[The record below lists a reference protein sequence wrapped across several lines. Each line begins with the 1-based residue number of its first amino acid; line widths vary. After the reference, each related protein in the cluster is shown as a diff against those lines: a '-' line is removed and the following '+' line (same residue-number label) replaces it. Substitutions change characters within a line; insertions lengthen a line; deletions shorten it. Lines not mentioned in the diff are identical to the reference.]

1 MKNRIVSLLVL
12 SLFAWTL
19 TASAAE
25 PLRVFIRG
33 GKKSHGPGQHEH
45 EQFLRDWNT
54 LLTERGCKVE
64 GAMDFPTAEQLAKSD
79 VLILHSQEGGEIPA
93 ASRPSLEAFL
103 KRGGGIVV
111 IHAANVPAKN
121 SPDGAAYLKSVIGGT
136 WVWGTTKWLEGPM
149 SLYYVDRTH
158 PITSEAGNYDI
169 SDEIYYDMDVSPDVH
184 VLAAAYTPNI
194 SSAKKNDTRGQP
206 QKGKITVYDIQPQ
219 MWTYEKDNYRAFAHI
234 HGHLY
239 ENFSKPHY
247 RAVLLRGIAWAG
259 KRANVD
265 ELCTKAELASLRYP
279 EGGTPS
285 PKDLPGTLAVH
296 PEFKVSLVAS
306 EPLINK
312 VMNIDWDAQ
321 GRLWVC
327 ETPEYPDGRSINPG
341 TDYVQRWQKDN
352 KLTDDGKNYDRPAYD
367 RISILT
373 SSKGDGVMDKKQIF
387 ADFAHGVPGG
397 LERVTSFVHYKDGVI
412 ASAAPHVWLLRD
424 TNGDGVC
431 DKAELLYTNLGD
443 RDTHAVINN
452 LRWGFDGWIYATH
465 GYSSS
470 PHVTSGDGK
479 RDFGTIGSGVVR
491 FKPDGS
497 AFEQFSSKGGNT
509 WGLQISWDN
518 EVFWTQPTSGDL
530 LMHTVMSE
538 NQLARAGVRG
548 LTSFRV
554 VSKSL
559 DVFPAMSHDQLP
571 YVQIDWVGKFTAAA
585 GCAIYD
591 GGTWPAKWNYA
602 YFCTEPTINI
612 VHHQLVNADGVSYAA
627 HREAGRETAEFIGG
641 KNIWFRPIETRI
653 GPDGALY
660 VVDFCNQAV
669 IHNDTRGPKH
679 GPHNAA
685 IRPDRDHYYGRIW
698 RVDHKDA
705 KKIEVPNLA
714 KASASDLVKA
724 LEHPNQHVRMNAT
737 RLLIESKDDSAT
749 KALKSLVDSETATP
763 ASRIHALWILAQTSR
778 LEENVVNSAL
788 QSKQPS
794 LRRNLNLAFVEIF
807 RAPTNSAFGAQRNFA
822 PMSAL
827 YPLSE
832 PDPKARLAALLL
844 ASELGMGEELLKSD
858 HMTERLCLGLL
869 GGYGHL
875 DDEWSRAALMGV
887 YNQYP
892 LAFLRIALVVDPEL
906 MKDKNDL
913 RPVLP
918 LIARQLALKGDA
930 KLVALLVLYCS
941 WSHEDSYDVK
951 RVMLQS
957 LAAELNSSVVPQWDT
972 ELKEALKK
980 LLSSSHAELAA
991 AVLPLVARWDKQG
1004 ELAREAKPQLEHL
1017 ISKLSDES
1025 IAEDKRGQIVENL
1038 LGARQMNPEIV
1049 PSVAKILSSSASTTM
1064 KTRVVTALGALPDD
1078 NLGVALVKAL
1088 PQLPGEPQSVA
1099 LDQLLKRASW
1109 SSALLDALDSGAV
1122 PPTLLGPANVHRLR
1136 LHPNATVAQRANGI
1150 MDKLRGP
1157 EAKEKAALIA
1167 KFTPEV
1173 EKPGNVAKGK
1183 ELYTANCATCHQ
1195 LGTLGNLVGPPL
1207 TGMGAHGPAELL
1219 VHILDPNKEVEFSYV
1234 AWSIETKDGEIL
1246 DGVIARENPSMV
1258 ALRNAAGE
1266 KEILKST
1273 ITSRRNTGRS
1283 LMPEGLEALGAEA
1296 LRDILAFICADY
1308 ARFRIVDLAA
1318 AFTADSRGGL
1328 YAGPDAGQGS
1338 LPLAKYGIVSA
1349 FGVPFKIVDAA
1360 KSPSTK
1366 NLMVL
1371 KGGPDN
1377 SYAKKT
1383 FPKSVEAHVGVAAKQ
1398 IHVLGNVGG
1407 WAFPFGGG
1415 EGVPVLKVTAH
1426 YVGGA
1431 TEEII
1436 FKNGAEFA
1444 DYIREVDVPG
1454 SKLAKGIAERGQVRF
1469 ASRKL
1474 TGTGVVEKL
1483 TFESYDNVVAPTTV
1497 AVTVDLSS
1505 DPLPAGAPAVSGG
1518 VPASNNPAPKKAGKK
1533 GDGKKKNAP
1542 TQVASAAP
1550 AAPEKIPSVGPMK
1563 WGRGTK
1569 VLLVGGGSAH
1579 DFEKFFHQSDTATLT
1594 AARYSVN
1601 YTESPEDTVR
1611 ELKKADVAVLSVN
1624 RAAWAT
1630 PELRQALF
1638 DFANKGKGIVLE
1650 HAGIWYNFKDWP
1662 EFNAQIVGGGSR
1674 GHDKLG
1680 EFKVNVLKDHPITKG
1695 VTKSFAVTD
1704 ELYYMTPDETATPIE
1719 VLAETSPSLKWEKP
1733 HPSVFIVK
1741 HPKARIAAIAL
1752 GHDEKTHDLP
1762 EFKQLL
1768 GNAVKW
1774 AAKK

>member
-1 MKNRIVSLLVL
+1 MKSTFAVLVL
-12 SLFAWTL
+12 VLVLVSVLLLAVG
-19 TASAAE
+19 ASAAE

-54 LLTERGCKVE
+54 LLTERGCKVD
-64 GAMDFPTAEQLAKSD
+64 GAMEFPTAEQLAKAD
-79 VLILHSQEGGEIPA
+79 VLIIHSQEGGEIPKD
-93 ASRPSLEAFL
+93 SRPGLEAFL
-103 KRGGGIVV
+103 KRGGGVVV

-121 SPDGAAYLKSVIGGT
+121 SPDGVAYLKSVIGGT

-149 SLYYVDRTH
+149 SLYYVDHTH

-169 SDEIYYDMDVSPDVH
+169 QDEIYYDMDVSPDVH
-184 VLAAAYTPNI
+184 VLAAAYTPNV
-194 SSAKKNDTRGQP
+194 SSARKNDQRGQP

-219 MWTYEKDNYRAFAHI
+219 MWTYEKALPGGQDYRAFAHI
-234 HGHLY
+234 PGHLY
-239 ENFSKPHY
+239 VNFSKPHY
-247 RAVLLRGIAWAG
+247 RAVLLRGIAWAA

-285 PKDLPGTLAVH
+285 PKDLPSTLAVH
-296 PEFKVSLVAS
+296 PEFKVSLVAA

-321 GRLWVC
+321 GRMWVC
-327 ETPEYPDGRSINPG
+327 ETPEYPDGRSVNPG

-352 KLTDDGKNYDRPAYD
+352 QLTDDGKNYDRPAYD

-373 SSKGDGVMDKKQIF
+373 DTDGDGVMDKKQIF

-397 LERVTSFVHYKDGVI
+397 LERVSSFVLHKDGVI

-470 PHVTSGDGK
+470 TNVTSGDGAK
-479 RDFGTIGSGVVR
+479 RFGTIGSGVVR

-538 NQLARAGVRG
+538 NQLSRAGVRG

-554 VSKSL
+554 ASKSL

-585 GCAIYD
+585 GTAIYD
-591 GGTWPAKWNYA
+591 GGTWPAKWNYS
-602 YFCTEPTINI
+602 YFTTEPTINL
-612 VHHQLVNADGVSYAA
+612 VHHQFVKADGVSYAA
-627 HREAGRETAEFIGG
+627 HREAGRETTEFIGG
-641 KNIWFRPIETRI
+641 KNLWFRPIEVRV

-660 VVDFCNQAV
+660 VVDFCNQAI

-679 GPHNAA
+679 GPRNAA

-714 KASASDLVKA
+714 KASASERIAA
-724 LEHPNQHVRMNAT
+724 LNSPNQHVRMTAM
-737 RLLIESKDDSAT
+737 RLLVESPTTESQKLLPRFLADVNSGAKPAT
-749 KALKSLVDSETATP
+749 LHGQIAAAWALIRTGEFFWPRDGADAVLVRNHLRMMPEIMKVVERASSTKGILAALREKALAALNYPDAQTKLAALLAMESLPSDAATAKALVAVYPTLDDAYLKAAFMTVANKAPADFLDAAFAAGDSQGVAPLVSALTSTIVGSGNAEETAKLVVSLADKP
-763 ASRIHALWILAQTSR
+763 ASQDSLKWALLSSLSSSSGAAPNWS
-778 LEENVVNSAL
+778 SAL
-788 QSKQPS
+788 QS
-794 LRRNLNLAFVEIF
+794 
-807 RAPTNSAFGAQRNFA
+807 
-822 PMSAL
+822 
-827 YPLSE
+827 
-832 PDPKARLAALLL
+832 
-844 ASELGMGEELLKSD
+844 
-858 HMTERLCLGLL
+858 
-869 GGYGHL
+869 
-875 DDEWSRAALMGV
+875 
-887 YNQYP
+887 
-892 LAFLRIALVVDPEL
+892 
-906 MKDKNDL
+906 
-913 RPVLP
+913 
-918 LIARQLALKGDA
+918 
-930 KLVALLVLYCS
+930 
-941 WSHEDSYDVK
+941 
-951 RVMLQS
+951 
-957 LAAELNSSVVPQWDT
+957 
-972 ELKEALKK
+972 ALKK
-980 LLSSSHAELAA
+980 LLASPNANVAA
-991 AVLPLVARWDKQG
+991 AALPLTVRWDKSSA
-1004 ELAREAKPQLEHL
+1004 LAADVKRGVAGLTA
-1017 ISKLSDES
+1017 KLSDKATDENARAD
-1025 IAEDKRGQIVENL
+1025 IAATL
-1038 LGARQMNPEIV
+1038 LGVRSTNPEVV
-1049 PSVAKILSSSASTTM
+1049 PAVTKILGSDASPALQR
-1064 KTRVVTALGALPDD
+1064 RVVESLGALPDD

-1109 SSALLDALDSGAV
+1109 SSALLDALDNGAV

-1136 LHPNATVAQRANGI
+1136 LHPNATVAKRANGI

-1173 EKPGNVAKGK
+1173 EKPGNVAKGR

-1195 LGTLGNLVGPPL
+1195 LGQLGIVVGPNL

-1219 VHILDPNKEVEFSYV
+1219 GQILDPNKEVDIAYV
-1234 AWSIETKDGEIL
+1234 ATSIETKDGEIY
-1246 DGVIARENPSMV
+1246 DGIVTRENPNLV
-1258 ALRNAAGE
+1258 ELRNAAGA

-1273 ITSRRNTGRS
+1273 IQNRRNTGRS
-1283 LMPEGLEALGAEA
+1283 LMPEGLEALGAEG
-1296 LRDILAFICADY
+1296 LRDLLAFICADS

-1318 AFTADSRGGL
+1318 AFTADSRAGL
-1328 YAGPDAGQGS
+1328 YAGPEPGQGS
-1338 LPLAKYGIVSA
+1338 LPLAKYGIISA
-1349 FGVPFKIVDAA
+1349 FGVPFKIVDPA
-1360 KSPSTK
+1360 KSPSAR

-1371 KGGPDN
+1371 KGGPDK
-1377 SYAKKT
+1377 SFAKT
-1383 FPKSVEAHVGVAAKQ
+1383 AFPKSVEAHVGVAAKQ
-1398 IHVLGNVGG
+1398 IHILGNVGG

-1415 EGVPVLKVTAH
+1415 EGIPTLKITAH
-1426 YVGGA
+1426 YAGGA
-1431 TEEII
+1431 KEELV

-1483 TFESYDNVVAPTTV
+1483 TFESFDNVIAPTTV
-1497 AVTVDLSS
+1497 AVTVDLSN
-1505 DPLPAGAPAVSGG
+1505 DPLPAGVPAVAGG
-1518 VPASNNPAPKKAGKK
+1518 VPASNNPAPKKTAKK
-1533 GDGKKKNAP
+1533 ADGKKKNAP
-1542 TQVASAAP
+1542 VQVASAAP
-1550 AAPEKIPSVGPMK
+1550 VKIPSAGPMT
-1563 WGRGTK
+1563 WGKGTK
-1569 VLLVGGGSAH
+1569 VLLVGGGSSH
-1579 DFEKFFHQSDTATLT
+1579 DFEKFFHQADTAILK
-1594 AARYSVN
+1594 AAGHSVN

-1611 ELKKADVAVLSVN
+1611 ELKNVDVAVLSVN
-1624 RAAWAT
+1624 RAEWAT

-1638 DFANKGKGIVLE
+1638 NFANAGKGLVLL
-1650 HAGIWYNFKDWP
+1650 HAGIWHNFKDWP
-1662 EFNAQIVGGGSR
+1662 EYNLQIVGGGSR

-1695 VTKSFAVTD
+1695 VTASFKITD
-1704 ELYYMTPDETATPIE
+1704 ELYYMTPDPAGTPIE
-1719 VLAETSPSLKWEKP
+1719 VLAETSNSLKFQKP
-1733 HPSVFIVK
+1733 HPSVFLVK

-1752 GHDEKTHDLP
+1752 GHDARAHDLP
-1762 EFKQLL
+1762 EFKLL
-1768 GNAVKW
+1768 LDNAVKW
-1774 AAKK
+1774 SAGK